1 MNTNNLSN
9 HAIGIDI
16 GSSRVVIAVVKKGGV
31 DIISNEATYRSTP
44 TIISYGKERQM
55 GDSAKSKINKNIK
68 NSIFFPTRYLGRKSP
83 SQFAIEKK
91 FNFSKS
97 SLKNGKVYFNIQYED
112 KKIDLSSEQVTAAL
126 FTKIKQILALN
137 KIAANDCVVSV
148 PSYFKS
154 CERQAM
160 IDSANIAGIKI
171 LRVYNESTANV
182 MNYGIFRKS
191 DLKSDDP
198 RLVGFVD
205 FGYGKTSFFLAN
217 MWKDRA
223 EIIYEC
229 NDRNLGVRDLDR
241 NMMEYYCN
249 VFYEKN
255 KMDLRENP
263 KSVYRLGAGLEKQ
276 RKVLTGNSV
285 SPISIEFLFE
295 DFDFFENIKR
305 DDWENIN
312 ESVFRRFEDLM
323 KKAKSEILGMK
334 IDLKKLHS
342 IERIGN
348 GCRIPKIVQIVQE
361 NFGIKNIS
369 KTLDASESISRGCAI
384 QSAMLSTRYSVQ
396 KYKITERSH
405 YPIDICLKYSSEDKV
420 TKKRLFKLGSNYEKV
435 LSISIKKQDGL
446 NLELVE
452 GLEGGEEKL
461 LTCQITK
468 MHSKEEKFEGKVSIE
483 LNKNG
488 LVNIKSVE
496 LIEKKTVIEK
506 IPKKKKEQKKKE
518 KKDKKD
524 KKKEDDKKM
533 EIEEEEFTE
542 KKKEVSTISPLK
554 HNTQF
559 LYGLSESEIKNKSD
573 VENQM
578 RFKEQLIKDTQ
589 AAKYLMESYIYDTK
603 TKITDNKNT
612 IFSTNPEKTLMISE
626 LNKAENWL
634 YEEGM
639 NCDKKTYEDYLK
651 KLQGTCLCFYSRL
664 LKFNNMRDFLKEA
677 EPAFLGFE
685 ENNKEMLALANDLQ
699 KDEILKRKNN
709 SLLLIKE
716 MNKLAN
722 NFAIQKIDA
731 YEYDKIRK
739 EINDNYEVMN
749 NTVKDIKKEKDLKD
763 KKEREEKEKK
773 EKEEREQKEK
783 EEKEKKEKEDLEKKG
798 KEGEEVKEGVKE
810 EGMVIEE
817 EEKK

>member
-31 DIISNEATYRSTP
+31 EIIANEGTYRSTP

-68 NSIFFPTRYLGRKSP
+68 NSVFAPTRYLGRKNEN
-83 SQFAIEKK
+83 QFQTEKK
-91 FNFSKS
+91 YNFSKS
-97 SLKNGKVYFNIQYED
+97 QLKDGKVYFNVQFENQ
-112 KKIDLSSEQVTAAL
+112 KIDLSSEQVTAAL

-154 CERQAM
+154 CERQAL

-191 DLKSDDP
+191 DLKSDEE

-205 FGYGKTSFFLAN
+205 FGYAKTSFFLAKF
-217 MWKDRA
+217 WKDKA

-229 NDRNLGVRDLDR
+229 NDRNLGVRDLDS
-241 NMMEYYCN
+241 NMMEHYIK
-249 VFYEKN
+249 VFYDKN

-263 KSVYRLGAGLEKQ
+263 KSVYRLSVGLDKQ
-276 RKVLTGNSV
+276 RKVLTGNSI
-285 SPISIEFLFE
+285 SPISIECLFE
-295 DFDFFENIKR
+295 DYDFFENIKR

-312 ESVFRRFEDLM
+312 SKVFERFQNLF
-323 KKAKSEILGMK
+323 KKANREISDLK
-334 IDLKKLHS
+334 IDISKLHS

-348 GCRIPKIVQIVQE
+348 GCRIPKIIKIVE
-361 NFGIKNIS
+361 DSFPIKNIS

-396 KYKITERSH
+396 KYKIQERSH
-405 YPIDICLKYSSEDKV
+405 YPIDICLKYSSEDKI
-420 TKKRLFKLGSNYEKV
+420 TRKRLFKLGSNYEKV

-446 NLELVE
+446 NVELVE
-452 GLEGGEEKL
+452 QLDEREEKL
-461 LTCQITK
+461 LNCKINK
-468 MHSKEEKFEGKVSIE
+468 MESKEERFEGKVSIE

-488 LVNIKSVE
+488 LVKIKAVE

-506 IPKKKKEQKKKE
+506 IPKKKKEE
-518 KKDKKD
+518 KD
-524 KKKEDDKKM
+524 KKKKDDKKM

-542 KKKEVSTISPLK
+542 KKKEVSTISPLR
-554 HNTQF
+554 NITQF
-559 LYGLSESEIKNKSD
+559 LYGLSETEIKNKTD

-578 RFKEQLIKDTQ
+578 RLKEQLIKDTQ
-589 AAKYLMESYIYDTK
+589 AAKYLVESYIYDTR
-603 TKITDNKNT
+603 TKISENKNLM
-612 IFSTNPEKTLMISE
+612 FSLKNERDNMNKE
-626 LNKAENWL
+626 LNDGENWL
-634 YEEGM
+634 YMDGM

-651 KLQGTCLCFYSRL
+651 KLQTTCLCFYSRL
-664 LKFNNMRDFLKEA
+664 FKFNNLKEFLKEA
-677 EPAFLGFE
+677 EPAFLGFD
-685 ENNKEMLALANDLQ
+685 ENNKEMILLGSELQ
-699 KDEILKRKNN
+699 KDEMEKRKRD
-709 SLLLIKE
+709 SLLIIQE
-716 MNKLAN
+716 MNKLVN
-722 NFAIQKIDA
+722 NFDISKIDN
-731 YEYDKIRK
+731 YDYDKMRK
-739 EINDNYEVMN
+739 EANDNYEVMN
-749 NTVKDIKKEKDLKD
+749 NTIKAIHKEKELKE

-773 EKEEREQKEK
+773 EKELAEKKKK
-783 EEKEKKEKEDLEKKG
+783 EEEDKKKKEEEDKKKEGGEEGEKKED
-798 KEGEEVKEGVKE
+798 
-810 EGMVIEE
+810 GMVIEE